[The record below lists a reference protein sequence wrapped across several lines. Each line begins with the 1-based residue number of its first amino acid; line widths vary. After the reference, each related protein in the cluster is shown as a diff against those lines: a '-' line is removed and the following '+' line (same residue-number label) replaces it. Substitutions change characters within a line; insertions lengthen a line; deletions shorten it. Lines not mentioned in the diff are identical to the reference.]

1 MELIALSENL
11 VVGAGITGW
20 VEDMVGSVENLVRM
34 ILGVVGLIVA
44 VMIIIKN
51 PTVGRSIIGICVGA
65 FIAGLPWI
73 VPAMGDMFRGDIE
86 GSGAGAPHAVVV
98 EEEMPST
105 TFES

>member
-1 MELIALSENL
+1 MELITLSENL

-20 VEDMVGSVENLVRM
+20 LDDMIGNIENLVRAF
-34 ILGVVGLIVA
+34 LAVVGLVVA
-44 VMIIIKN
+44 VMIIVKN

-86 GSGAGAPHAVVV
+86 GSGAGAPHAVVI
-98 EEEMPST
+98 EEEIPST
-105 TFES
+105 TLES